1 MKITGEMHFAKALAA
16 LEAAG
21 VSRDALKPGELY
33 SLAHAAARCANPF
46 SEVNAE
52 LADRPIFVCLG
63 VWLWPP
69 TAGALIWLT
78 EFAAKWWKGDSLRF
92 HWAHVY
98 ALIHAREPEAFA
110 RLTDRWAAWRA
121 VARCALRL
129 AVHGR
134 ELAAAIRK
142 AYGEEDDSLELGAK
156 SLELK
161 AQSSNTNA
169 QCATD
174 FARIVARLEVESGI
188 PRITW
193 LWGRSLLYVYTA
205 YAEMRSFAA
214 ACAGKGG
221 EGRMND
227 ELDEALTNLAKV
239 KAGIVR
245 RVRSAAE
252 KPRDDADHGDGGE
265 GGGAIDKE
273 VAPPPAGRGA
283 VGEDHG
289 AGHAGDETVVNS
301 AVGIEHTARIIPQGG
316 EGGNR

>member
-33 SLAHAAARCANPF
+33 ALAHAAARCANPF
-46 SEVNAE
+46 SNVNAE
-52 LADRPIFVCLG
+52 LAERPIRVCDG
-63 VWLWPP
+63 VWMWPP

-142 AYGEEDDSLELGAK
+142 AYGEEDAPGGADDPTRHGGRESGRDSHE
-156 SLELK
+156 
-161 AQSSNTNA
+161 
-169 QCATD
+169 TD

-188 PRITW
+188 PRSTW

-205 YAEMRSFAA
+205 YSEMRSFAA

-239 KAGIVR
+239 KAAIVR
-245 RVRSAAE
+245 RVKSAAE
-252 KPRDDADHGDGGE
+252 KPHGDADHDNGGE
-265 GGGAIDKE
+265 RGGPIDEE
-273 VAPPPAGRGA
+273 VPPVPSGRGPI
-283 VGEDHG
+283 GENHG
-289 AGHAGDETVVNS
+289 AGHAGNETVVNS
-301 AVGIEHTARIIPQGG
+301 AVGIEHTARIVPQGG

>member
-1 MKITGEMHFAKALAA
+1 MRITGEMHFAKTLAA

-21 VSRDALKPGELY
+21 VPRDALKPGELY
-33 SLAHAAARCANPF
+33 ALAQAAARCANPF

-52 LADRPIFVCLG
+52 LAERPVAVCKG

-69 TAGALIWLT
+69 TVGAMIWLT
-78 EFAAKWWKGDSLRF
+78 ECAAKWWKEGSLRF

-98 ALIHAREPEAFA
+98 ALVHAREPEAFA
-110 RLTDRWAAWRA
+110 RLTDRWVAWRA
-121 VARCALRL
+121 VMGCALRL

-188 PRITW
+188 PRSTW
-193 LWGRSLLYVYTA
+193 LWGRSLMYVYTA
-205 YAEMRSFAA
+205 YSEMRSFAA

-221 EGRMND
+221 PGRMTD

-245 RVRSAAE
+245 RVR
-252 KPRDDADHGDGGE
+252 
-265 GGGAIDKE
+265 E
-273 VAPPPAGRGA
+273 VSR
-283 VGEDHG
+283 
-289 AGHAGDETVVNS
+289 
-301 AVGIEHTARIIPQGG
+301 QGG
-316 EGGNR
+316 CR